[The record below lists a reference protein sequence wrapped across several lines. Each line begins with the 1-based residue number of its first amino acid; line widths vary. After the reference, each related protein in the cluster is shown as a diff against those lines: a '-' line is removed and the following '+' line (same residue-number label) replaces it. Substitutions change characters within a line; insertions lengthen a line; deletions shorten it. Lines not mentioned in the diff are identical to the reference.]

1 MGKLNSSNL
10 RLVNYKLI
18 YNALPTNFRFRN
30 KYEKKCYMCKK
41 NLNESCEHIFIN
53 CECPREFY
61 EHVKHEYLHKKN
73 LNNFIKSLERK
84 RGIAEND
91 CGALS
96 CYVYSV
102 WRIRNM

>member
-1 MGKLNSSNL
+1 
-10 RLVNYKLI
+10 
-18 YNALPTNFRFRN
+18 
-30 KYEKKCYMCKK
+30 MCKK

-102 WRIRNM
+102 WRIRNICKHNEAEEDLMNNFKVVFNKWFITISNI